1 MAIARRLTAAACLLL
16 LMAGV
21 AYAQEKYPDKRI
33 RIVVPYAAGGAGTII
48 AYLLGEKLTE
58 AWGQQVIVDSRPGA
72 SGMIGAEIVAKAR
85 PDGYTLLA
93 GYTPEV
99 AINVSL
105 FSKMTYDPLRDFTPI
120 ALTAVA
126 PMILLVHPSIPVKS
140 VKDLIDLAR
149 QRPGDITYGSVGNGS
164 PAHLAYELLNSTAKL
179 KMTHVP
185 YKGAAPALIDLLGG
199 HVFTFFS
206 GMPPA
211 MPYVRAG
218 RLRGLA
224 VSTAL
229 RSSAAPNIPTVA
241 ESGIQGFDIPTWFSL
256 LAPAGTA
263 PEIVLKLNAEVVRVV
278 NARDVKSKLAELG
291 AETANMSPSEFAAFV
306 KSEISK
312 YAKIVKE
319 SGVRVD

>member
-1 MAIARRLTAAACLLL
+1 MAIAKRMMSAVGILL
-16 LMAGV
+16 LMAGA
-21 AYAQEKYPDKRI
+21 AYAQERYPNKPI
-33 RIVVPYAAGGAGTII
+33 RIIVPYAAGGAGTII
-48 AYLLGEKLTE
+48 ARLVGEKLTE
-58 AWGQQVIVDSRPGA
+58 AWGQQAIVDSRPGA

-105 FSKMTYDPLRDFTPI
+105 FSKMPYDPLRDFAPI

-126 PMILLVHPSIPVKS
+126 PMILLVHPSVPVKS
-140 VKDLIDLAR
+140 VKDLIHLAR

-164 PAHLAYELLNSTAKL
+164 PAHLAYELLNRTVDL

-185 YKGAAPALIDLLGG
+185 YKGAAPALFDLLGG

-211 MPYVRAG
+211 MPHMRTG
-218 RLRGLA
+218 KLRGLA

-263 PEIVLKLNAEVVRVV
+263 PEIVIKLNAEVVRIV
-278 NARDVKSKLAELG
+278 NARDMKSKLAELG
-291 AETANMSPSEFAAFV
+291 AETANMSSSEFAAFV
-306 KSEISK
+306 KNEISK

>member
-1 MAIARRLTAAACLLL
+1 MPITRRLAAAALLL
-16 LMAGV
+16 LVAG
-21 AYAQEKYPDKRI
+21 AASAQEKYPNKPV

-48 AYLLGEKLTE
+48 AHLVGQKLTE
-58 AWGQQVIVDSRPGA
+58 TWRQQVIVDSRPGA
-72 SGMIGAEIVAKAR
+72 SGMIGADIVAKAP

-105 FSKMTYDPLRDFTPI
+105 FSKMTYDPLRNFTPI

-126 PMILLVHPSIPVKS
+126 PMILLVHPSVPVNS
-140 VKDLIDLAR
+140 VKALIDLAR
-149 QRPGDITYGSVGNGS
+149 RRPGDVTYGSVGNGS
-164 PAHLAYELLNSTAKL
+164 PAHLAYELLNRRAKV

-185 YKGAAPALIDLLGG
+185 YKGAAPALTDLLGG

-211 MPYVRAG
+211 MPHVRAA

-224 VSTAL
+224 VSTAK
-229 RSSAAPNIPTVA
+229 RSSAAPDVPTVA

-256 LAPAGTA
+256 LAPAGT
-263 PEIVLKLNAEVVRVV
+263 PQEIVLKLNAEVVRAV
-278 NARDVKSKLAELG
+278 NTRELKSKLAELG
-291 AETANMSPSEFAAFV
+291 AETADMTPNEFAAFV
-306 KSEISK
+306 KSEIAK

-319 SGVRVD
+319 SGARAN

>member
-1 MAIARRLTAAACLLL
+1 MAIAKRMMSAVGILL

-21 AYAQEKYPDKRI
+21 AYAQERYPNKPI
-33 RIVVPYAAGGAGTII
+33 RIIVPYAAGGAGTII
-48 AYLLGEKLTE
+48 ARLVGEKLTE
-58 AWGQQVIVDSRPGA
+58 AWGQQAIVDSRPGA

-105 FSKMTYDPLRDFTPI
+105 FSKMPYDPLRDFAPI

-126 PMILLVHPSIPVKS
+126 PMILLVHPSVPVKS
-140 VKDLIDLAR
+140 VKDLIHLAR

-164 PAHLAYELLNSTAKL
+164 PAHLAYELLNRTVDL

-185 YKGAAPALIDLLGG
+185 YKGAAPALFDLLGG

-211 MPYVRAG
+211 MPHMRTG
-218 RLRGLA
+218 KLRGLA

-263 PEIVLKLNAEVVRVV
+263 PEIVIKLNAEVVRIV
-278 NARDVKSKLAELG
+278 NARDMKSKLAELG
-291 AETANMSPSEFAAFV
+291 AETANMSSSEFAAFV
-306 KSEISK
+306 KNEISK